1 MYDLEQIVRGLRN
14 PRLGISEVNKL
25 LTRLVSGERYN
36 TDGVDVFEEDWDNL
50 IILDACRYDEFDRLN
65 SLPGETQ
72 PRESR
77 GAMSAEFVEG
87 NFTDKCLYDTVY
99 VASNRFYERLRD
111 DIDAEVHD
119 YIPVELDAP
128 DVPSSLPETVTEAA
142 LAADEQYPNKR
153 LMVHYMQPH
162 QPYFGPNSDHLKN
175 TPEIRET
182 IRVNQMTH
190 DEIVDAYRDNLRYVL
205 DHVEELLD
213 ELRGKTV
220 ISADHGELLG
230 ERERPI
236 PIKYYGHPR
245 GVYTD
250 ELVKVPWHVYENGS
264 RKDVV
269 SEPPVESRRE
279 VDESV
284 DEKLRDLGYRV

>member
-25 LTRLVSGERYN
+25 LTRLMSGEWYN
-36 TDGVDVFEEDWDNL
+36 TDGIDVFEEDWDNL

-65 SLPGETQ
+65 PLPGETQ
-72 PRESR
+72 SRESR

-87 NFTDKCLYDTVY
+87 NFTEKQLHDTVY
-99 VASNRFYERLRD
+99 VSSNRFYERLRD
-111 DIDAEVHD
+111 EIGAELHD
-119 YIPVELDAP
+119 YVPVELDAP

-142 LAADEQYPNKR
+142 LAADKQYPDKR
-153 LMVHYMQPH
+153 LMIHYMQPH
-162 QPYFGPNSDHLKN
+162 QPYFGPNSDHLEN
-175 TPEIRET
+175 TPDIRET
-182 IRVNQMTH
+182 MRVNQMTH
-190 DEIVDAYRDNLRYVL
+190 DEVVAAYRDNLRYVL
-205 DHVEELLD
+205 DHVEELLG

-220 ISADHGELLG
+220 VSADHGELLG

-245 GVYTD
+245 GVYTE
-250 ELVKVPWHVYENGS
+250 ELVEVPWHVYEDGS

-269 SEPPVESRRE
+269 AEPPVESQE
-279 VDESV
+279 AIDESV